1 MSISRPVEQSG
12 SLERALK
19 ELTLQREE
27 RLSHSSHDLPE
38 SQVPVHKKQY
48 EDFTWNQIGDEWR
61 KKLLSDG
68 FVIKDCVGDGN
79 CQFRSIESALTNAG
93 YKTNHEKL
101 RKVIGK
107 YIRETSD
114 HQFYEILQSY
124 KLEKL
129 HGDFRGAWD
138 PFSVKSRR
146 AFIKNLT
153 TTGTHFEGDYITLS
167 LMSKAIGIDF
177 VIFEEANLGII
188 DLSDPKNRSERVIIL
203 HYADYNNNSG
213 HYTTVGFRTRTGRVV
228 SLFKRSALPDPVAV
242 LFDKKGFLLEHL
254 KRVYTG
260 SMKFDEI
267 VQQLE
272 TNMRRTFSQKD
283 KERISKLVQKI
294 VHHL

>member
-1 MSISRPVEQSG
+1 MSITRSTEPLDRK
-12 SLERALK
+12 LDA
-19 ELTLQREE
+19 LTLRQREE
-27 RLSHSSHDLPE
+27 VGSAGSEGPAPARR
-38 SQVPVHKKQY
+38 KQY
-48 EDFTWNQIGDEWR
+48 EDFTWNPVGEEWR
-61 KKLLSDG
+61 KRLLSNG

-93 YKTNHEKL
+93 YKTNHERL

-146 AFIKNLT
+146 AFIKNLI

-177 VIFEEANLGII
+177 VILEETHLGII
-188 DLSDPKNRSERVIIL
+188 DLSDPKNKNERVIIL

-213 HYTTVGFRTRTGRVV
+213 HYTTIGYRTRTGRVV
-228 SLFKRSALPDPVAV
+228 SLFKRGSLPDAV
-242 LFDKKGFLLEHL
+242 DVLLDRKRFLLGHL
-254 KRVYTG
+254 QRVYSS
-260 SMKFDEI
+260 SMKFSEI
-267 VQQLE
+267 IAQLE
-272 TNMRRTFSQKD
+272 INMGRTFSEKD
-283 KERISKLVQKI
+283 KERICKLVQKI
-294 VHHL
+294 VRKNFEK